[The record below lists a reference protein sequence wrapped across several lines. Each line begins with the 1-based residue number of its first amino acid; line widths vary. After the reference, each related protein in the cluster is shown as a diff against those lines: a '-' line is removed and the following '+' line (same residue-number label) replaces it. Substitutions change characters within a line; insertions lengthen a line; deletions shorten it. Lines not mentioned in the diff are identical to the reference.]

1 MAFIRNCF
9 SIAISFAIVPWV
21 NAQGVQNMCI
31 VMGVWATAMG
41 FLHVPLIIWGKK
53 LREKTANKYQ
63 EMAIER
69 ALSRH

>member
-1 MAFIRNCF
+1 MDERSRRAEHVYRHGCVGN
-9 SIAISFAIVPWV
+9 S
-21 NAQGVQNMCI
+21 N
-31 VMGVWATAMG
+31 G

-53 LREKTANKYQ
+53 LRGKTANKYQ